1 MEYKVMKQ
9 NLLSDNNE
17 ALISKQ
23 DEVKR
28 IICNHISKRL
38 KGLARS
44 LDLIYT
50 KVLTWSKEMKFK
62 SVLNVK
68 SWRLESGSLLED
80 NEEI

>member
-1 MEYKVMKQ
+1 MKQ

-28 IICNHISKRL
+28 IICNHISNRL
-38 KGLARS
+38 KGLAGS

-50 KVLTWSKEMKFK
+50 KVLT
-62 SVLNVK
+62 
-68 SWRLESGSLLED
+68 
-80 NEEI
+80 

>member
-1 MEYKVMKQ
+1 MKQ

-28 IICNHISKRL
+28 IICNHISNRL
-38 KGLARS
+38 KGLAGS

-50 KVLTWSKEMKFK
+50 KVLTWSKAMKCK
-62 SVLNVK
+62 LVLNVK